1 MAKKSKEEKKKG
13 KPKKGRK
20 KKVGKKDKRGK
31 KKPKKERTRSQPQ
44 RKQKKERWAIAN
56 IYSSFNNT
64 RIHITD
70 MTGSETI
77 SMVSGGMVTDKDH
90 LKGTP
95 YPSMQAA
102 KQAAGDALS
111 KGITSI
117 HVRVRAPGG
126 SKSIMPGQ
134 GAQPAIRALARAGL
148 QIGTIE
154 DVTPIP
160 HDGCRKKGGRRGR
173 RL

>member
-1 MAKKSKEEKKKG
+1 MKKVAGKSEKKSKKKVAKTTEA
-13 KPKKGRK
+13 KPK
-20 KKVGKKDKRGK
+20 DK
-31 KKPKKERTRSQPQ
+31 
-44 RKQKKERWAIAN
+44 WAIAN

-70 MTGSETI
+70 ITGSETI
-77 SMVSGGMVTDKDH
+77 AMVSGGMLTDKDH

-95 YPSMQAA
+95 YPAMQAA
-102 KQAAGDALS
+102 KQAAEKAME
-111 KGITSI
+111 KGITAI
-117 HVRVRAPGG
+117 HIRVRAPGG
-126 SKSIMPGQ
+126 SKSAMPGQ

-148 QIGTIE
+148 KIGTIE

-160 HDGCRKKGGRRGR
+160 HDGTRKKGGRRGR